1 MELSTIPFAA
11 RTGGFRV
18 NAKLRRECRR
28 RKRRLLRRIDKNRG
42 ASQTPMIRPPQANDQ
57 LAEKQPAIACG
68 GLGMILELIKR
79 VGLRREINRAVSV
92 FKLYAPYD
100 EADHV
105 VNIALNLLAGGTCL
119 EHLEERRND
128 EAYLDALG
136 APRIPDPTTAG
147 DFCRRFDE
155 FKTLLLLQAI
165 NRARRTVWKRQPNE
179 FFRQATIEADGTM
192 VETRG
197 EKKQGIG
204 MNYQGQWGYHPLVV
218 SLAETHEVLYLAN
231 RPGNRPSHEHAAFYF
246 DLAIDE
252 CRRAGFE
259 KIVLRGD
266 TDFSLTENFDR
277 WDREGVEFVF
287 GLDAMPNLVD
297 IAENFDE
304 SAWTRLRRQARPRA
318 GPPRARRPNH
328 KEAFVQEKGYRN
340 LKLRGESYAE
350 FDYRPTNCSQ
360 SYRVVVVRKTIDV
373 EQGQQR
379 LFDEVRY
386 FFYVTNAPRSE
397 LPARKVVA
405 SANQRCDQENVIS
418 QLKACGALA
427 APLDSL
433 ASNEAYMAIASLA
446 WTLKCWSGLMIRPS
460 GRKERRAEQHAARRR
475 VIRMEFA
482 TFLNA
487 FMQVP
492 AQVIR
497 SARRLVYRLLTYRP
511 SVDALLLMH
520 ERIRRPLRC

>member
-1 MELSTIPFAA
+1 M
-11 RTGGFRV
+11 
-18 NAKLRRECRR
+18 NAKLRRQCRE
-28 RKRRLLRRIDKNRG
+28 RKRRLLRRIDKTQG
-42 ASQTPMIRPPQANDQ
+42 ASRTPMIDPPRANYE
-57 LAEKQPAIACG
+57 LAEKSQAVACG
-68 GLGMILELIKR
+68 GLGMILELIR
-79 VGLRREINRAVSV
+79 QTGLRNQINRAVPV

-105 VNIALNLLAGGTCL
+105 LNIALNLLTGGSCL

-165 NRARRTVWKRQPNE
+165 NRARRTVWKRQPKE

-192 VETRG
+192 VETRA
-197 EKKQGIG
+197 EKKEGIG
-204 MNYQGQWGYHPLVV
+204 MNHKGQWGYHPLVV
-218 SLAETHEVLYLAN
+218 SLAETQEVLYLAN
-231 RPGNRPSHEHAAFYF
+231 RAGNRPSHERTAFYF
-246 DLAIDE
+246 DLAKDE

-259 KIVLRGD
+259 KVTLRGD
-266 TDFSLTENFDR
+266 TDFALTEHFDR
-277 WDREGVEFVF
+277 WDQNGVEFVF
-287 GLDAMPNLVD
+287 GLDAMPNLVE
-297 IAENFDE
+297 IAENLQE
-304 SAWTRLRRQARPRA
+304 SAWTGLRRKAKPCRGQ
-318 GPPRARRPNH
+318 PRARRPNH
-328 KEAFVQEKGYRN
+328 KEAFVREKGYKN

-350 FDYRPTNCSQ
+350 FDYRPTKCSR
-360 SYRVVVVRKTIDV
+360 SYRVVVVRKNIDV

-386 FFYVTNAPRSE
+386 FFYITNARPSE
-397 LPARKVVA
+397 LPPRSVVA
-405 SANQRCDQENVIS
+405 AANKRCDQENTIS

-433 ASNEAYMAIASLA
+433 ASNGAYMAIASLA
-446 WTLKCWSGLMIRPS
+446 WTLKCWCGLMIRPG
-460 GRKERRAEQHAARRR
+460 GRKEQRAEQQEVRRR
-475 VIRMEFA
+475 VLRMEFA
-482 TFLNA
+482 TFVNA
-487 FMQVP
+487 FMQLP

-520 ERIRRPLRC
+520 QQISRPLRC